1 MRKHFAVLSIVFA
14 LAFTLGAFAPT
25 AAAIGGGG
33 GGGQIPSNCHY
44 ECSCTGTPLL
54 CCEWSGQEFCSV
66 TDDIGCPQIIT
77 C

>member
-1 MRKHFAVLSIVFA
+1 MRKLLTALALVFA

-25 AAAIGGGG
+25 AEAVGGGG
-33 GGGQIPSNCHY
+33 GGLPSNCHY
-44 ECSCTGTPLL
+44 ECSCTGTPLI
-54 CCEWSGQEFCSV
+54 CCEWSGGEFCSV